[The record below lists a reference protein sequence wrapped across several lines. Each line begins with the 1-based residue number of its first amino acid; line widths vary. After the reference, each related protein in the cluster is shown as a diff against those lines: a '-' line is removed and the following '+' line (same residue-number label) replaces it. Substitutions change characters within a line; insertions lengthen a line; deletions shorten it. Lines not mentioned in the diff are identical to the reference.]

1 MVEDE
6 NPIDIILHKPGNIAL
21 EEATEKMTEDYRS
34 EVKESSTEG
43 VLVPPAEGQSID
55 NITVDHTMDV

>member
-6 NPIDIILHKPGNIAL
+6 NLIDIILDKPGNISL
-21 EEATEKMTEDYRS
+21 EEAAKKMTEGYRS
-34 EVKESSTEG
+34 EVEESSTEG